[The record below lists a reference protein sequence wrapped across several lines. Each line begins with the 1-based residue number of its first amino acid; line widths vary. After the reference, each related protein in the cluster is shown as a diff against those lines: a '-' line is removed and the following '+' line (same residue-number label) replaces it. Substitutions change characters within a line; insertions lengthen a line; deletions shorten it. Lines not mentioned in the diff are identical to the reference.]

1 MGRGGH
7 LTILVSIVLVVL
19 LALVGLSIF
28 MLRCVMQISRE
39 QAMLRED
46 SAATKTTVEATA
58 TQVGEFREDQTK
70 LRMVLTNVQAAGASI
85 ESRLGEVLNQ
95 ISSVATQQVE
105 LTTSNTETGRRLD
118 ELGAKVQAINEQSV
132 ATRVLVESQSP
143 SLAELKAAQATLGS
157 SISRLEQAEES
168 VADNFNELTSH
179 LGRIQTAQLQQAE
192 RLKTLGAEVSGL
204 STQVASAQESV
215 SAFASDLA
223 DLKTSQT
230 IATTAITRTAAAEE
244 AHTNHLAQVSKD
256 LSLLVFHQRELSSAS
271 KELGRQLL
279 PDFRVT
285 DFLTHVSFE
294 EFFAPPELLVY
305 PEKPTPKDRAWLSGL
320 LGSSQFAV
328 KVFDSVKTFTERY
341 GEFRPELM
349 EKLSSG
355 AAKVMES
362 SEGARWVVVENGK
375 IIGQGV
381 MRTGPTLAH
390 GAASIFSS
398 VTLAAYIL
406 VAWDTKRQLKSMNS
420 VLETLSDEAQWLRQS
435 RLEAIYESLRRV
447 SQAGFALDRG
457 TVLNL
462 IKELHELR
470 AFLRRKVVAESPR
483 IQEPSWWRS
492 MWDAWRGKTD
502 EERRVFFDKY
512 RVELL
517 QAHQIFRLEAFG
529 VSLLNDQRLELA
541 FVESVEEEAKRLD
554 LMQKAM
560 KQSWLGDKGHQRQ
573 EQPPAILAEIS
584 ELVSLYNRS
593 LSDAQLV
600 VAPSEAFNA

>member
-1 MGRGGH
+1 
-7 LTILVSIVLVVL
+7 LTVLLWVVLAVL
-19 LALVGLSIF
+19 LALAGLSVY
-28 MLRCVMQISRE
+28 MLRCVMRISRE
-39 QAMLRED
+39 QAVLRED
-46 SAATKTTVEATA
+46 SVTTKTTVKATA
-58 TQVGEFREDQTK
+58 TQVGEFREDQAK
-70 LRMVLTNVQAAGASI
+70 LQIALTDVQAAGASV

-95 ISSVATQQVE
+95 LSSVVTQLVE
-105 LTTSNTETGRRLD
+105 LTTSNSETGRSLD
-118 ELGAKVQAINEQSV
+118 ELGAKVRANNEHAE

-143 SLAELKAAQATLGS
+143 LLAELKAAQDTLGS

-168 VADNFNELTSH
+168 VAGHFNELTSH
-179 LGRIQTAQLQQAE
+179 LGRIQPAQEQQAK
-192 RLKTLGAEVSGL
+192 RLKTLGAEVSKL
-204 STQVASAQESV
+204 SRRVASAQESV
-215 SAFASDLA
+215 SAFASDVA
-223 DLKTSQT
+223 DLKTNQASA
-230 IATTAITRTAAAEE
+230 ITAIARTAAAGD
-244 AHTNHLAQVSKD
+244 AHTKHLAQVSKE
-256 LSLLVFHQRELSSAS
+256 LSLVASHQRELSTAS

-285 DFLTHVSFE
+285 NFLAHVSFE
-294 EFFAPPELLVY
+294 EFFAPPELVVY
-305 PEKPTPKDRAWLSGL
+305 PEELTSKDRAWLSGL
-320 LGSSQFAV
+320 LGSSQFAL

-355 AAKVMES
+355 AAKIMES

-406 VAWDTKRQLKSMNS
+406 VAWDTKKQLKSMNS

-435 RLEAIYESLRRV
+435 RLEAIFESLRRV

-470 AFLRRKVVAESPR
+470 AFLRRKVVAESPN
-483 IQEPSWWRS
+483 IQEPNWWQS
-492 MWDAWRGKTD
+492 VWDTWRGKKD

-512 RVELL
+512 RIELL
-517 QAHQIFRLEAFG
+517 QAHQIFRLEAFA
-529 VSLLNDQRLELA
+529 VSLLNDQRLERA
-541 FVESVEEEAKRLD
+541 FVQSVKEEAKRLD
-554 LMQKAM
+554 LMQQAM
-560 KQSWLGDKGHQRQ
+560 KQSWLGDKGHRRQ
-573 EQPPAILAEIS
+573 EQPPAILAEVS
-584 ELVSLYNRS
+584 ELASLYHRS

-600 VAPSEAFNA
+600 VAPSEAINA